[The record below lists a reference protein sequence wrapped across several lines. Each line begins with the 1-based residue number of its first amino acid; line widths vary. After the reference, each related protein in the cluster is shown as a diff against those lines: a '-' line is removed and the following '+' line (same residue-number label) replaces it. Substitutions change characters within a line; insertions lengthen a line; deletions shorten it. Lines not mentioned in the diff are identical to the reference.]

1 MQFFMP
7 LYNTPEAYVF
17 NLQTTSSAE
26 AKRLWRQKIKE
37 SWDYKCAYCGSDH
50 KLTIDHIQPRSKG
63 GTDFTKNCLCACHK
77 CNQDKGHT
85 PWEEWYN
92 SQEFFS
98 MQRYEKIKE
107 WIKPD
112 PPTDLFLYRPRRNNA
127 T

>member
-1 MQFFMP
+1 MEIFSSPHQYLFH
-7 LYNTPEAYVF
+7 
-17 NLQTTSSAE
+17 LQTTSSGE
-26 AKRLWRQKIKE
+26 AKRMWRKKIKDKWE
-37 SWDYKCAYCGSDH
+37 TKCAYCGCDEH
-50 KLTIDHIQPRSKG
+50 LTIDHIVPRSKG
-63 GTDFTKNCLCACHK
+63 GPDFTKNCLCACHT

-112 PPTDLFLYRPRRNNA
+112 PPADLFLYRPRRNNA

>member
-1 MQFFMP
+1 MEIFSSPHQYLFH
-7 LYNTPEAYVF
+7 
-17 NLQTTSSAE
+17 LQTTSSGE
-26 AKRLWRQKIKE
+26 AKRMWRKKIKDKWE
-37 SWDYKCAYCGSDH
+37 NKCAYCGCDEH
-50 KLTIDHIQPRSKG
+50 LTIDHIVPRSKG
-63 GTDFTKNCLCACHK
+63 GPDFTKNCLCACHT

-112 PPTDLFLYRPRRNNA
+112 PPADLFLYRPRRNNA

>member
-1 MQFFMP
+1 MEIFSSPHQYLFH
-7 LYNTPEAYVF
+7 
-17 NLQTTSSAE
+17 LQTTSSGE
-26 AKRLWRQKIKE
+26 AKRMWRKKIKDKWE
-37 SWDYKCAYCGSDH
+37 NKCAYCGCDEH
-50 KLTIDHIQPRSKG
+50 LTIDHIVPRSKG
-63 GTDFTKNCLCACHK
+63 GPDFTKNCLCACHT

-112 PPTDLFLYRPRRNNA
+112 PPTDLFRYRPRRNNA